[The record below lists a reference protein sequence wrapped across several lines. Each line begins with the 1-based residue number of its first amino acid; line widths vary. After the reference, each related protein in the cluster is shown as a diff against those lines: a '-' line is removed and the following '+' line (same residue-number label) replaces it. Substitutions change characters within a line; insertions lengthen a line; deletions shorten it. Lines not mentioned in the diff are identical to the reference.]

1 MPQVEIDKFEK
12 LRVSGDLPSPR
23 GVALAIIKLTRR
35 ADVSIAELAKVIG
48 GDPAFV
54 GRLIKAANGLVAGSR
69 RKVASVN
76 EALLVC
82 GLPAVRTM
90 ALGFSLL
97 SDYRTGRCRAFDY
110 DAYWA
115 SSLLLGVCLQVF
127 AQRTRV
133 AAADELFSLGLL
145 IRVGELGLATVY
157 PDDYTR
163 VLEQRA
169 RDPALSLA
177 DAEQSVFAISHVELG
192 AAMLGDWGLPRVF
205 VDAAMHYGRP
215 GPETC
220 VPGSRAQRLAQVVVL
235 ARAFADLCFAAEG
248 CRGAR
253 FEALFAAGEALGIDR
268 DAMIA
273 DGEGILALWWEWAA
287 LLKFQLPPRF
297 SLCESGDDRGQPP
310 VAPGAA
316 DTADHGVEVAQ
327 VSPRMDLPLVL
338 VVEADASE
346 RQRIVAHAR
355 RAGLEAMP
363 VENHVHALERALEVN
378 PQIVCM
384 GVRSPEQLE
393 LIRSLRSTRMGKPIY
408 VLLVVQGIDG
418 EALLQ
423 VFDAGADDVLV
434 GPLPDRILAAR
445 LQSAVR
451 VVGLQQELLQ
461 EREELR
467 RFAAELAVSNRRLK
481 EAAMT
486 DSLTGFRNRR
496 YANERLE
503 QAWLASS
510 REGRPLSCLVM
521 DFDGLKAINDRHGHA
536 AGDAALIAAAGALA
550 AQVRRQEIIC
560 RVGGDEF
567 LVICPGASLSEALQ
581 GAERLRA
588 AVDALVFE
596 VAGQRVPLSLSVGVA
611 QRDASTTN
619 ADALVRLADRGAYL
633 AKEQGRNRVV
643 TVQGVFNVQRAGAL
657 ESAKAPR

>member
-54 GRLIKAANGLVAGSR
+54 GRLIKAANGLVAGNR
-69 RKVASVN
+69 RTVASVN

-110 DAYWA
+110 EGFWA
-115 SSLLLGVCLQVF
+115 GSLLLGVCLQVF

-145 IRVGELGLATVY
+145 VRVGELGLATVY
-157 PDDYTR
+157 PDDYSR
-163 VLEQRA
+163 VLEQTA
-169 RDPALSLA
+169 GDAVMSLV
-177 DAEQSVFAISHVELG
+177 DAERSVFAISHVELG

-205 VDAAMHYGRP
+205 VDAATHYGRP
-215 GPETC
+215 APEQC
-220 VPGSRAQRLAQVVVL
+220 APGSRAQRLAQVVVL
-235 ARAFADLCFAAEG
+235 AHAFAELCFAAEAF
-248 CRGAR
+248 RGVR
-253 FEALFAAGEALGIDR
+253 LEALFAAGGVLGIDR
-268 DAMIA
+268 ELLVD
-273 DGEGILALWWEWAA
+273 DGEAILALWREWGM
-287 LLKFQLPPRF
+287 LLKFDLPSRF
-297 SLCESGDDRGQPP
+297 SLRESSDDLGQSPP
-310 VAPGAA
+310 APDTAPPAA
-316 DTADHGVEVAQ
+316 DGVTVAQ
-327 VSPRMDLPLVL
+327 ISPRMDLPLVL

-346 RQRIVAHAR
+346 RQRVVAHAR

-363 VENHVHALERALEVN
+363 VDNHVQALERALEVN

-384 GVRSPEQLE
+384 GVRGPDQLE
-393 LIRSLRSTRMGKPIY
+393 LVRSLRSTRMGKPIY
-408 VLLVVQGIDG
+408 VLLIVQGMDG

-423 VFDAGADDVLV
+423 AFDAGADDVLV

-445 LQSAVR
+445 LQSALR

-503 QAWLASS
+503 QAWLASE

-550 AQVRRQEIIC
+550 SQVRRQEIIC

-567 LVICPGASLSEALQ
+567 LVICPGANLTEALQ
-581 GAERLRA
+581 AAERLRA
-588 AVDALVFE
+588 AVDALVVE
-596 VAGQRVPLSLSVGVA
+596 VSGQRLPVSLSVGVA
-611 QRDASTTN
+611 QRDATTTN

-633 AKEQGRNRVV
+633 AKGQGRNRVV
-643 TVQGVFNVQRAGAL
+643 TVQALPHVSGVEVPA
-657 ESAKAPR
+657 SATARR